1 MVDNS
6 SNLSNT
12 SLLWQL
18 VNCAAKHVD
27 TKLYVVKE
35 KVQNY
40 IKSIEHISNKQV
52 LADPLTKGLPPS
64 AFKEHTVDMGLW
76 YSLCFPDNKGL
87 KVKDSILGRRR
98 VL

>member
-6 SNLSNT
+6 SNLSNS
-12 SLLWQL
+12 SLLWQR
-18 VNCAAKHVD
+18 VNYAAKHID

-52 LADPLTKGLPPS
+52 LVDPLTKGLPPS
-64 AFKEHTVDMGLW
+64 AFREHTQPTWVCGIA
-76 YSLCFPDNKGL
+76 YVF
-87 KVKDSILGRRR
+87 
-98 VL
+98 